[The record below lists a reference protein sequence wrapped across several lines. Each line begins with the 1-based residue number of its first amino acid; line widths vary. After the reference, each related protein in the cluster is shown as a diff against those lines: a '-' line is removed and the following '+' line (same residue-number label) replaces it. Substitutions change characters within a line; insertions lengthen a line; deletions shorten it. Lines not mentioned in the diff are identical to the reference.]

1 MSLEADNGGLAF
13 DCTND
18 EEDNAG
24 FLATAFFVVAPV
36 EEVGEDEEE
45 EEEEEDEDVVVE
57 EESGLAASIETS
69 DIFSFRTFGRGEGGR
84 SPDACMR
91 VFDGVFDGVVGV
103 FVGVVGV
110 FEGVV
115 GVFVGVVGVEDED
128 EAFDGFEGAAGAVG
142 ETFDS
147 AVEVVVAAILDG
159 GEGVEPLF
167 VVACFDNFETA
178 READLGRNA
187 ADFDGDAGKD
197 LEEPDAAR
205 CAD

>member
-36 EEVGEDEEE
+36 EEVD
-45 EEEEEDEDVVVE
+45 EDEDVVVE
-57 EESGLAASIETS
+57 MESGMAASIETS

-91 VFDGVFDGVVGV
+91 VFDGVFD
-103 FVGVVGV
+103 
-110 FEGVV
+110 GVV